1 MPNKLRNRTCWLVT
15 EGFAGMENQCLGL
28 AKALDLKFT
37 FKKVD
42 LRFPWK
48 YLPAQLC
55 FPALTYL
62 SAKTASI
69 SPPWPKILIS
79 CGRMGAIISKA
90 IKKISKEKIFTIHIQ
105 NPRTNLRDFDLVII
119 PKHDGVTGK
128 NVLLSDCA
136 IHHITPKLLKKNKA
150 DFNRRFSVL
159 PKPIVGVLVGGSSKS
174 HKFNQSNLTELISK
188 LKDLHNKTGCS
199 FAISSS
205 RRTGEEFVKLIKNSL
220 KKIPKYIWNQKSENP
235 YLGILSSADTI
246 IVTCESVS
254 MISEACATGKP
265 VYLFQYEGKSKRIKK
280 FHEMV
285 YKRGYAKPLND
296 SLEKWTYKIPNDTK
310 IIASQIKTRF
320 NKVVL

>member
-1 MPNKLRNRTCWLVT
+1 M
-15 EGFAGMENQCLGL
+15 
-28 AKALDLKFT
+28 
-37 FKKVD
+37 
-42 LRFPWK
+42 
-48 YLPAQLC
+48 
-55 FPALTYL
+55 
-62 SAKTASI
+62 
-69 SPPWPKILIS
+69 
-79 CGRMGAIISKA
+79 
-90 IKKISKEKIFTIHIQ
+90 
-105 NPRTNLRDFDLVII
+105 II

-199 FAISSS
+199 FAISPS

-220 KKIPKYIWNQKSENP
+220 KKIPKYVWNQRSANP

-246 IVTCESVS
+246 IVTCESIS

-280 FHEMV
+280 FHEMG